1 MWSVLLKVRLQA
13 AWTFALILIAT
24 ACQGSLPADVS
35 QPAAASG
42 LASTPSPA
50 ADTPSPAAEWRVV
63 TIGDSISYAKDDCGG
78 CPSFTTLLAT
88 AIETSPGIAVRA
100 QNLSTHDNLT
110 GARLVE
116 RIRASTPMRTA
127 VAAADI
133 VIVNIGHNDTPWNS
147 LDDSCDGANPDGVF
161 NWTSYTGDC
170 VAQLAQRH
178 GEELRAILSEIGT
191 LRAGRPT
198 AVRVLTDYN
207 DVIGWDL
214 APPEAIAPSVEVLDA
229 FAAETCRAA
238 QAHGAGCVD
247 VYHAFNGPDGRAAAG
262 DLLAGDYTHPS
273 AAGQHRIADLIEQA
287 GFVPLQ

>member
-1 MWSVLLKVRLQA
+1 MRSLLLRVRLQV
-13 AWTFALILIAT
+13 AWTFALVLIAT
-24 ACQGSLPADVS
+24 ACQGSPSPAVTEQSSPSDV
-35 QPAAASG
+35 
-42 LASTPSPA
+42 ASTPSPA
-50 ADTPSPAAEWRVV
+50 AGWNLV
-63 TIGDSISYAKDDCGG
+63 TIGDSIPYAKEDCGG
-78 CPSFTTLLAT
+78 CPSFTSLLAT
-88 AIETSPGIAVRA
+88 AIGTSHGFVVRA

-116 RIRASTPMRTA
+116 RIRTSAPMRTA
-127 VAAADI
+127 LDAADI

-161 NWTSYTGDC
+161 NWTSYAGDC
-170 VAQLAQRH
+170 VVQLAQRH
-178 GEELRAILSEIGT
+178 GDELDAILSEIET
-191 LRAGRPT
+191 LRAGQPT

-214 APPEAIAPSVEVLDA
+214 APPEATEPSVEVLDA

-238 QAHGAGCVD
+238 QGHGALCVD

-273 AAGQHRIADLIEQA
+273 AAGQRLIADLLDQA
-287 GFVPLQ
+287 GVAPLQER